1 MWREGRPILVWEGY
15 ILGKIR
21 IYLCNVVIR
30 EPKIPTDDQMV
41 LGELIGEWSGGIAG
55 IAMIGPP
62 GPLRKRKG
70 VGAGGILE
78 LQLPEEDSQ

>member
-1 MWREGRPILVWEGY
+1 MVWEGY

-41 LGELIGEWSGGIAG
+41 LGELIGEGVRRHCRYCNDWYTWTITEANGGTVQEG
-55 IAMIGPP
+55 Y
-62 GPLRKRKG
+62 
-70 VGAGGILE
+70 
-78 LQLPEEDSQ
+78 

>member
-1 MWREGRPILVWEGY
+1 MVWEGY

-41 LGELIGEWSGGIAG
+41 LGELIGEGV
-55 IAMIGPP
+55 
-62 GPLRKRKG
+62 RKHRRYCK
-70 VGAGGILE
+70 E
-78 LQLPEEDSQ
+78 RST